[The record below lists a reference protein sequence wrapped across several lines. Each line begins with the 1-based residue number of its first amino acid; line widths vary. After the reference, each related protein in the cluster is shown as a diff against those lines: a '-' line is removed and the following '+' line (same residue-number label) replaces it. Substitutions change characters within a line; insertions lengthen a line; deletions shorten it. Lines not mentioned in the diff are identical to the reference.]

1 MRLTKKT
8 KINKKLTISQI
19 ISKIEHDK
27 YYDDEEIDELV
38 ELSKILK
45 KYEIKDLK
53 ELEYQLIGIK
63 KEEEEWLDL
72 FEKKGVKALSEEL
85 EGYTYEQLMQKQKYL
100 RRKLRE
106 RLR

>member
-1 MRLTKKT
+1 M
-8 KINKKLTISQI
+8 NKKLTINQI
-19 ISKIEHDK
+19 ISKIKHDK

-38 ELSKILK
+38 KLSKILK
-45 KYEIKDLK
+45 KYEIKDLR
-53 ELEYQLIGIK
+53 ELEYQLVGIK

-72 FEKKGVKALSEEL
+72 FEKKGVKALSKEL

>member
-1 MRLTKKT
+1 MS
-8 KINKKLTISQI
+8 KKLTINQI
-19 ISKIEHDK
+19 ISKIKHDK

-38 ELSKILK
+38 KLSKILN

-72 FEKKGVKALSEEL
+72 FEKKGVKALSKEL
-85 EGYTYEQLMQKQKYL
+85 DGYTYEQLMQKQKYL

>member
-1 MRLTKKT
+1 MS
-8 KINKKLTISQI
+8 KKLTLNQI
-19 ISKIEHDK
+19 ISKIKHDK

-38 ELSKILK
+38 KLSKILN

-72 FEKKGVKALSEEL
+72 FEKKGVKALSKEL
-85 EGYTYEQLMQKQKYL
+85 DGYTYEQLMQKQKYL

>member
-1 MRLTKKT
+1 MSKELTL
-8 KINKKLTISQI
+8 NQI
-19 ISKIEHDK
+19 ISKIKHDK

-38 ELSKILK
+38 KLSKILN

-72 FEKKGVKALSEEL
+72 FEKKGVKALSKEL
-85 EGYTYEQLMQKQKYL
+85 DGYTYEQLMQKQKYL

>member
-1 MRLTKKT
+1 MS
-8 KINKKLTISQI
+8 KKLTINQI
-19 ISKIEHDK
+19 ISKIKHDK

-38 ELSKILK
+38 KLSKILK

-72 FEKKGVKALSEEL
+72 FEKKGVKALSKEL
-85 EGYTYEQLMQKQKYL
+85 DGYTYEQLMQKQKYL